1 MELSSIFYS
10 PVFAYL
16 ILPVLIFLARVIDV
30 SLGTMRVIFVS
41 RGYKPFAALCGF
53 FEVLIWLIAMAQ
65 IIKNLTNVTYY
76 IAYAGG
82 FATGNYVGMLIE
94 EKIALGRVLIRVVIS
109 KDYVDLME
117 CLKSRNYGV
126 TVLDAKGL
134 YGNVKILFTVIPRHQ
149 IEQVVSLIKEFNPHA
164 FYTIEDIRFM
174 NEENIFH
181 KSSAILHKNP
191 RFFRRTLRKG
201 K

>member
-1 MELSSIFYS
+1 VELTSIFYS
-10 PVFAYL
+10 PVFTYL
-16 ILPVLIFLARVIDV
+16 ILPALIFFARVIDV
-30 SLGTMRVIFVS
+30 SIGTMRVIFVS

-53 FEVLIWLIAMAQ
+53 FEVLIWLVAITQ

-94 EKIALGRVLIRVVIS
+94 EKIALGRVLIRVVTS
-109 KDYVDLME
+109 KDYGDLMA
-117 CLKSRNYGV
+117 CLKSRNHGV

-149 IEQVVSLIKEFNPHA
+149 IEQVVSLIKEFNPQA
-164 FYTIEDIRFM
+164 FYTIEDVRFV
-174 NEENIFH
+174 NEKRIFH
-181 KSSAILHKNP
+181 RGPAILHKKTH
-191 RFFRRTLRKG
+191 FFRRTLRKG

>member
-1 MELSSIFYS
+1 MELPSVLHS
-10 PVFAYL
+10 PVFTYF
-16 ILPVLIFLARVIDV
+16 ILTALIFFARVIDV
-30 SLGTMRVIFVS
+30 SIGTMRVIFVS
-41 RGYKPFAALCGF
+41 RGYKSLAALCGF
-53 FEVLIWLIAMAQ
+53 FEVLIWLIAITQ
-65 IIKNLTNVTYY
+65 IIRNLTNVRYY

-94 EKIALGRVLIRVVIS
+94 EKIALGRVLIRVVTS
-109 KDYVDLME
+109 KDYKGLME
-117 CLKSRNYGV
+117 CLKSRNYRV

-149 IEQVVSLIKEFNPHA
+149 IEQIVYLIKEFNPQA
-164 FYTIEDIRFM
+164 FYTIEDIRFV
-174 NEENIFH
+174 NEERIFH
-181 KSSAILHKNP
+181 KDSVVIRKKH